1 MEPIKYGKL
10 RRKLAWCMRTSKRNA
25 IELWITFWINQTD
38 WQTDDSLLIFELPVS
53 LILLTTKT
61 NQNEKE
67 ITNNYDF
74 CCDCTA
80 LN

>member
-1 MEPIKYGKL
+1 MVNWGENL
-10 RRKLAWCMRTSKRNA
+10 LAWCMRTSKRNA
-25 IELWITFWINQTD
+25 IELWITFWINKTD
-38 WQTDDSLLIFELPVS
+38 WQTDDSLLIFELPVL

-74 CCDCTA
+74 CFVIVQPLT
-80 LN
+80 NYV